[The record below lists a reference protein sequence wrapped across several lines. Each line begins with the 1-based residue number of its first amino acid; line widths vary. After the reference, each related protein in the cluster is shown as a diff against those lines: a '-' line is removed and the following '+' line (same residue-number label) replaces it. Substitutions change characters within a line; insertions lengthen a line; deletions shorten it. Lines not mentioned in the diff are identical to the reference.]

1 MISAAELFA
10 DLNRKPRFRAEYARL
25 AREYQAAARRIKR
38 TQKSPRWAGVFGRI
52 GASTEVLE
60 TPSAGDFI
68 NDCYSG
74 ATSMPAYCGTPSR
87 VRATPAV
94 CPSMLASQMGGAA

>member
-1 MISAAELFA
+1 MPTT
-10 DLNRKPRFRAEYARL
+10 RPR
-25 AREYQAAARRIKR
+25 R
-38 TQKSPRWAGVFGRI
+38 TQKSPRGAGRFGKL

-68 NDCYSG
+68 NDCCNG

-94 CPSMLASQMGGAA
+94 RPLAFRLGGAA